1 MAAGAENLFLA
12 PRTEKDIKEIK
23 KDLMKLSEPISKLME
38 SWDKLSLT
46 SDVFPE
52 SEITQDGEVDSEKSN
67 RLNYEYEENMLPSK
81 TNEQLGPLYPDSGM
95 E

>member
-1 MAAGAENLFLA
+1 MKG
-12 PRTEKDIKEIK
+12 IK

-46 SDVFPE
+46 GEVYPE
-52 SEITQDGEVDSEKSN
+52 SEIVELGKVENEKSN

-81 TNEQLGPLYPDSGM
+81 TDEHQAALYPDSGM
-95 E
+95 ELSHCTS